1 MTPCSFF
8 FFFWFLSFF
17 IIIFSLPAGSDR
29 YKRIL
34 STACLVRVRR
44 AKYSM
49 CWINEQEGDVGHGGG
64 SGLCLYKQS
73 CQMSPCPAL
82 QGCLHHPDPRGT
94 VNPPAGAASW
104 LMARRESRG
113 GCTWVAPWGLAP
125 ASPSFRGDAEPCSAH
140 LPGCAHCPNSPEML
154 HKGLHLPALPQ
165 TSSANIVRFPPLTRS

>member
-8 FFFWFLSFF
+8 FFFFGFFLFLLLF
-17 IIIFSLPAGSDR
+17 FSLPAGSDR

-94 VNPPAGAASW
+94 VNPPAGAAWW

-113 GCTWVAPWGLAP
+113 GAP
-125 ASPSFRGDAEPCSAH
+125 
-140 LPGCAHCPNSPEML
+140 
-154 HKGLHLPALPQ
+154 GLHPGAWPP
-165 TSSANIVRFPPLTRS
+165 PPLHFVGMLSPAPHISQAVLIAQTARRCSIKGFTSRLCLRHQAQISCGSPP